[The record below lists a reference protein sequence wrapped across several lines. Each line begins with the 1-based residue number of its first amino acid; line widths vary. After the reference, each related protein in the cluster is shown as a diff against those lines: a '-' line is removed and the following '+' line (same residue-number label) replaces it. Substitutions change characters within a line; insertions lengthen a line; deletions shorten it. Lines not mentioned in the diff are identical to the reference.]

1 MTVIHS
7 YSQPLA
13 YDYRPNSLRDAEA
26 LKNHLWGQ
34 KNGINSTCQ
43 QLIWATGS
51 RNVQLRMPV
60 NSGLLSSP
68 TGCVFTW
75 PLRTSQ
81 ESSQQA
87 FLSQT
92 LPIQQSTVLCSLA
105 SSTANR
111 SQDLMVSIATRAPN
125 FTNAPDTCSKILLPI
140 GSEVL
145 LAIMYRSFRE
155 WMFGKTFALQ
165 QYSPTLYMLILSSV
179 PRYD

>member
-68 TGCVFTW
+68 TAGKFYCC
-75 PLRTSQ
+75 Q
-81 ESSQQA
+81 
-87 FLSQT
+87 
-92 LPIQQSTVLCSLA
+92 
-105 SSTANR
+105 STANR
-111 SQDLMVSIATRAPN
+111 SQDLRASIATPN